1 MKITDF
7 KQLNETEEHIP
18 GYQDLSND
26 TSTKYALRQTR
37 LTLKQINKLR
47 KMNDIREYEK
57 EAKLKNIRAQYS
69 TPAEDAGGGDI
80 F

>member
-1 MKITDF
+1 MK
-7 KQLNETEEHIP
+7 LNEVYDKAIP
-18 GYQDLSND
+18 GYQDLGDDS
-26 TSTKYALRQTR
+26 STKYALRQTR

-57 EAKLKNIRAQYS
+57 EAKLKNIRSQYGAP
-69 TPAEDAGGGDI
+69 PAEAGGGEI

>member
-1 MKITDF
+1 MKMSDVTI
-7 KQLNETEEHIP
+7 LNELDQHIP
-18 GYQDLSND
+18 GMQDLGD
-26 TSTKYALRQTR
+26 DQSTKYSLRQTR

-69 TPAEDAGGGDI
+69 TPDEDMGGEP